1 MVSKSE
7 PVNSE
12 PVGCKILVVEDEDR
26 LQKAI
31 KFKLKSKGNV
41 VEVADSVRTAIDQLK
56 AHGKFDAVW
65 MDHYLVGYYDGIDL
79 YETMSRVEEWADI
92 PVFVVTNTASEVKLG
107 AYKDMGA
114 KKCFIKAEA
123 KIDEI
128 VDEIHG
134 ELTCDIEV

>member
-1 MVSKSE
+1 MIRKSD
-7 PVNSE
+7 VNNAD
-12 PVGCKILVVEDEDR
+12 PAGCKILVVEDEDG

-31 KFKLKSKGNV
+31 KFKLKSKGNE

-56 AHGKFDAVW
+56 SHGKFDAIW

-79 YETMSRVEEWADI
+79 YETMSRVEGWADI
-92 PVFVVTNTASEVKLG
+92 PVFVVTNTASEVKLS

-114 KKCFIKAEA
+114 RKCFIKAEA

-134 ELTCDIEV
+134 ELTCNV